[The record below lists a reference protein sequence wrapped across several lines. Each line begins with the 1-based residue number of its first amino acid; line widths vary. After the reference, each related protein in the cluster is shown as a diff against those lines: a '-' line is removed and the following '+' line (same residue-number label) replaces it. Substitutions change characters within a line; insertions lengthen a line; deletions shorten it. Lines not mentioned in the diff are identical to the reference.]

1 MPLDVIIFSVAFLVI
16 LGMLRL
22 NRNSEIAHSTD
33 RNTLIKLRKTRGV
46 SLDEKTVSLAPKLS
60 AAPVPTKTP
69 KPVISREFLNFEL
82 KNTNEK
88 NHANA
93 LIESVN
99 QLHRPTS
106 MVLSLTRT
114 MTDPKAL
121 FDAVR
126 GDPELVAKI
135 INSVNSPLFG
145 LRKPIKTINR
155 AVIFLGVNQ
164 VKNIALQFVMAHTLK
179 FAHTEQE
186 KAYKLIGEASFVASS
201 LAFVFAKEMS
211 LDDSAELSTLC
222 LLSYLGDI
230 ALVSVEPKMAKYY
243 TNKSCSFKR
252 TQTIQRRLH
261 TNSSQMSEVLALKW
275 GLPDDIC
282 QYMANNLAPMND
294 SLDSLALSAHQ
305 QRNLVFCYYVCRLAD
320 WIIFERHS
328 DIHNIDQL
336 NFDSVRELGFYY
348 AKSHLS
354 QTHLTAMHR
363 VLQSPTF
370 HNKAADICDHLKH

>member
-1 MPLDVIIFSVAFLVI
+1 MPLDVIISSVAFLVI

-22 NRNSEIAHSTD
+22 NRNSEIAHSAD

-46 SLDEKTVSLAPKLS
+46 SLDEKAVVLEPRI
-60 AAPVPTKTP
+60 PTKPDTVKID
-69 KPVISREFLNFEL
+69 KPVISHEFLNFEL
-82 KNTNEK
+82 KPGAEK
-88 NHANA
+88 DHANA

-99 QLHRPTS
+99 QLHRPNS

-145 LRKPIKTINR
+145 LRKPIKTINH

-179 FAHTEQE
+179 FAHVEQK
-186 KAYKLIGEASFVASS
+186 KAYKHIGEASFVASS
-201 LAFVFAKEMS
+201 LAFLFAKEMN
-211 LDDSAELSTLC
+211 LDNSAELSTLC

-261 TNSSQMSEVLALKW
+261 TNSAQMSEVLAVKW

-282 QYMANNLAPMND
+282 QYLANNLAPIND
-294 SLDSLALSAHQ
+294 SLESLGLSEQ
-305 QRNLVFCYYVCRLAD
+305 QQQNIVFCYYVCRLAD

-336 NFDSVRELGFYY
+336 DFDNVGELSFYY
-348 AKSHLS
+348 AT
-354 QTHLTAMHR
+354 THLAQTKLSGMQR

-370 HNKAADICDHLKH
+370 HTKAADICDHLKH